1 MTYRIKLFLVLGV
14 ILFSTFT
21 FTSCNLNH
29 SSINSEFDSN
39 SDITSNNVDN
49 SLYEED
55 IFVDAI
61 LRQDFYLNGV
71 HYVMN
76 LEKKISFDETYDL
89 LGYFVNACDLE
100 YWMSFDNDSSL
111 VYAVEENSTLVRHHL
126 NENLKN
132 RFELYSVDLP
142 NAIGLKCNDIYIY
155 ERKIYICNV

>member
-100 YWMSFDNDSSL
+100 YWMSFDNDSS
-111 VYAVEENSTLVRHHL
+111 
-126 NENLKN
+126 
-132 RFELYSVDLP
+132 
-142 NAIGLKCNDIYIY
+142 
-155 ERKIYICNV
+155 